1 MKPNSFLVGCFCG
14 AKRSNTD
21 TWLKEIDNIGKYIS
35 NSGCG
40 IVYGGGTVGLMG
52 RLANAV
58 TSNGAR
64 LLVYYP
70 KY

>member
-1 MKPNSFLVGCFCG
+1 MDVFVE
-14 AKRSNTD
+14 
-21 TWLKEIDNIGKYIS
+21 LKGVIQILGWKKIDNIGKYIS